1 MLLDYTYLVQRLS
14 LNHVMHLNTGCA
26 LNCKFGAP
34 SVDLEILQYTVI
46 PSRVF
51 IDRALWCSQLV
62 YIYT

>member
-1 MLLDYTYLVQRLS
+1 MLLDYTCLVQRLS

-51 IDRALWCSQLV
+51 ID
-62 YIYT
+62 